1 MADGSPFVYT
11 DYHVFQAAATV
22 AFHAKKRY
30 LCKKYTVMDT
40 LIIKY
45 DNSNKAIRQVLFGL
59 KKMGAI
65 VIEKSLYN
73 DDFVKKIAK
82 GEQDLHVGKGITVNP
97 DELWK

>member
-1 MADGSPFVYT
+1 
-11 DYHVFQAAATV
+11 
-22 AFHAKKRY
+22 
-30 LCKKYTVMDT
+30 MDT

-45 DNSNKAIRQVLFGL
+45 DNSNKAVRQVLDGL

-82 GEQDLHVGKGITVNP
+82 GEKDLQAGKGVTVNP

>member
-1 MADGSPFVYT
+1 
-11 DYHVFQAAATV
+11 
-22 AFHAKKRY
+22 
-30 LCKKYTVMDT
+30 MDT

-45 DNSNKAIRQVLFGL
+45 DSSNKAVKQVLDGL

-82 GEQDLHVGKGITVNP
+82 GDKDLHSGKGVTVSPN
-97 DELWK
+97 ELWK